1 MQHLEHYKAVAMSRK
16 NRKMTEALKD
26 ALVEKGFFVYT
37 EVINIFISILIFHEK
52 PHI

>member
-1 MQHLEHYKAVAMSRK
+1 MQQLEHYKAVAMNRK
-16 NRKMTEALKD
+16 NKKMTEVLKD

-37 EVINIFISILIFHEK
+37 EVINILISILIFHEK